1 MNYVLN
7 GKVTSVASEW
17 LDESLLFTLREYH
30 GLVGAKFGCG
40 VGICGACTVIIDD
53 VATRSCQI
61 RTGDLTATTCRNA
74 AIASPGRSC
83 PQLRS

>member
-40 VGICGACTVIIDD
+40 AGICGACTVIIDG
-53 VATRSCQI
+53 V
-61 RTGDLTATTCRNA
+61 TGARKSPSPIYETAA
-74 AIASPGRSC
+74 LIFK
-83 PQLRS
+83 